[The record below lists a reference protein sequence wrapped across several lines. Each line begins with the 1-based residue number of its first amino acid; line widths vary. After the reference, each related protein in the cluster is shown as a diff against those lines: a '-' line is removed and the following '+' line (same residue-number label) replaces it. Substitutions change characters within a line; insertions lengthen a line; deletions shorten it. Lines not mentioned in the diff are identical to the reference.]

1 MKSSAASF
9 FFCFVVIVSMLQRL
23 AFSSHLYTLGL
34 SFFFFLFQYAFLY
47 NSLIFSFFP
56 FVEAI
61 LLIPVIFNAS
71 P

>member
-9 FFCFVVIVSMLQRL
+9 FFFCFVVIISVLQRL
-23 AFSSHLYTLGL
+23 AFSSHFYTLGL
-34 SFFFFLFQYAFLY
+34 LSFSLQYAFLY
-47 NSLIFSFFP
+47 SSLIFSFFP